1 MKLGKARIISI
12 KAYLWIVFGL
22 ITSTG
27 LVAQEVKTKLTSAFT
42 QFQTDSQLKHA
53 LVSFYVIDATSGE
66 VVFEKNS
73 RIGMAPASTQKII
86 TSVTAFELLGR
97 NYRYKTDLG
106 YTGMMHGDTLKGD
119 LILRGTGDPSLG
131 SWRYAATK
139 DSLLLKQWIN
149 VIKKAGIRTLKGSLN
164 YDNSKFS
171 VQSIPDGWI
180 WQDIGNYYGAAP
192 KAVNWRENQVDV
204 VLRSGELIGSP
215 VEVLSPAWHF
225 INELKA
231 AAKGTGD
238 NAYVYL
244 SNGNHMLIAGTIPVG
259 ERAFKIAAAN
269 PFATRELMEEL
280 TAGLRSSGVNTQSFE
295 VAKSLEGLRIA
306 DNKFKLL
313 GTYQS
318 PPLDSIV
325 YWFNRKSIN
334 LYGEALVRS
343 LALEKQGMGRT
354 DSGVTILKKFWK
366 EKGLEEEELN
376 VYDGSGLSPL
386 NRVSTYAQ
394 VYILKYARTKE
405 WFPYFYNSLPEFNN
419 MKMKSGTISD
429 VKGFCGYHKSRDGKE
444 YIFSFLVNN
453 YSGRSSVLVNKMYKV
468 LDGLK

>member
-192 KAVNWRENQVDV
+192 KPVNWRENQVDV

-225 INELKA
+225 LNELKA

-244 SNGNHMLIAGTIPVG
+244 SNGNHMVIAGTIPVG

-280 TAGLRSSGVNTQSFE
+280 TAGLRSSGINTQSFE
-295 VAKSLEGLRIA
+295 VAKSLEGIRIA

-318 PPLDSIV
+318 TPLS
-325 YWFNRKSIN
+325 
-334 LYGEALVRS
+334 VRPVPCFS
-343 LALEKQGMGRT
+343 RARLRT
-354 DSGVTILKKFWK
+354 SA
-366 EKGLEEEELN
+366 
-376 VYDGSGLSPL
+376 SP
-386 NRVSTYAQ
+386 
-394 VYILKYARTKE
+394 
-405 WFPYFYNSLPEFNN
+405 
-419 MKMKSGTISD
+419 
-429 VKGFCGYHKSRDGKE
+429 
-444 YIFSFLVNN
+444 
-453 YSGRSSVLVNKMYKV
+453 
-468 LDGLK
+468 